1 MKTPIRNHGLMLI
14 AVVIAISAAACGKND
29 DLNNE
34 NIETGDLDQALMQLT
49 IDSFPKEPLS
59 DAEKNSLILMREEE
73 KLARDVY
80 TTLYAKWG
88 SRPFSNISSSEQTH
102 MDAVLMLLNKY
113 GIADPVSSNGVG
125 VFQNATMQNLYKK
138 LVDLGN
144 KSGLDAFKVGATI
157 EDLDIFDLKRLST
170 EVDNKDILFV
180 YGNLEKGSRNHM
192 RAFNR
197 NIVNLGSTYLPQYI
211 SQAEFDAIVSGTM
224 ETGH

>member
-1 MKTPIRNHGLMLI
+1 
-14 AVVIAISAAACGKND
+14 
-29 DLNNE
+29 
-34 NIETGDLDQALMQLT
+34 MQLT

-102 MDAVLMLLNKY
+102 MDAVLTLLKKY
-113 GIADPVSSNGVG
+113 DITDPVGPNGVG
-125 VFQNATMQNLYKK
+125 IFQNTTMQNLYKQ

-144 KSGLDAFKVGATI
+144 KSSLDAFKVGATI
-157 EDLDIFDLKRLST
+157 EDLDIFDLKRLSA

-180 YGNLEKGSRNHM
+180 YGNLERGSRNHM

-197 NIVNLGSTYLPQYI
+197 NIQNFGSAYVPQYI
-211 SQAEFDAIVSGTM
+211 SQAEFDAIVSGSM